1 MAEIGRKSLGPF
13 VAKMAECDMA
23 EQIYLS
29 LFLPPSPVIISAS
42 VIKQKKEEKSRSFDF
57 YDAPQEMALEP
68 GEKRAHTKGESQPPL
83 QEPDP
88 KQGYFWSF
96 HQDPQ
101 RAGRYRTNDGRYTQ
115 ARK

>member
-1 MAEIGRKSLGPF
+1 MVGIGRKSHDPF
-13 VAKMAECDMA
+13 VAKMADMA
-23 EQIYLS
+23 GGSKFISSSESGHHKRIGHQAKKRGKIPIIR
-29 LFLPPSPVIISAS
+29 FL
-42 VIKQKKEEKSRSFDF
+42 RR
-57 YDAPQEMALEP
+57 APRDGA
-68 GEKRAHTKGESQPPL
+68 GTWRKTGAHTKGELQPPL
-83 QEPDP
+83 QEPAP